1 MSSSDRL
8 SRKRNVEPHS
18 SGQGSRDSS
27 CSSQVRCGCQYFQTD
42 SLLPEKQ
49 SLVGIKPNI
58 TTIMNTLSKT
68 NDMIAPVIDTETATN
83 SQGQPANAAQGG
95 TSPAAD
101 RAAQGA
107 STSNAGGSGSSPVL
121 ASTSAP
127 NTSGNTGDHEYEPIT
142 PMSTNR
148 PTPPPILKVPSTS
161 PDATSNDKPND
172 ASNSKEKQYLKL
184 PPDEEIVSAEDED
197 YEEEEEEFDEE
208 EMEEEEMSEEQG
220 EFDEED
226 EEMTAEELQAQM
238 EERFFNQGAAK
249 SSIPVKSKSQPGTSS
264 AKPPSALKSEPA
276 AQPQSFQEKLKT
288 QADKFK
294 ATLQTMSKR
303 KEAPKEGTDGGE
315 NEGEPPAKSRF
326 KFPNRPKFDRS
337 KFKLPNRPKLKMPER
352 SSKFKMPERPKLKMP
367 ERPKFKMPERPKFS
381 LPDRS
386 KFKLPDRPKIQLPKL
401 PKRSNSIKE
410 RGDAT
415 AGTSAMGSKKNLF
428 DFGTYPRIFNKRKR
442 EETSQSESPH
452 LKTESIPTTS
462 SAPSTPLWKRANLTQ
477 KWGQMINELK
487 AKEFHKKMKPNDD
500 TSVSQSSSNNKP
512 RTFPGTE
519 SLDDS
524 ERQQTRSA
532 SSGLDTDKE
541 QHSSGTSSL
550 RDRKGVLEEIN
561 SDEFFLREKGLSRDN
576 VDVSQFLT
584 REIRDAFK
592 ADADK
597 EESDFEDEEE
607 IVPEPEEVPEKQRTP
622 PQRSKSFS
630 RFMSNTISRFHKKDK
645 KELEEKKDQYK
656 TYPPRKAERKRRESE
671 LFVVIPLKDEND
683 PEFEPSI
690 PVNDHTDEDYEVQR
704 QVFKAVPKPK
714 QEILPIP
721 EPEKKSQTPDE
732 KKEPTQVT
740 PVTQVPEE
748 NKENVAPIQKV
759 VQAQIEEYP
768 SAPRR
773 KKSLTQSLRSEGI
786 LKDVDNNR
794 DNKSLR
800 SVHSIMEP
808 EPGLHQYP
816 TPVAPRRRSRSLGT
830 SLTSEDRTS
839 RGADSMPSE
848 EHEETVGYAIVEK
861 NPVPPATPPRS
872 KPPRPPPPCR
882 RRRTF
887 NIIRDQGLTNF
898 FTFPRRKSYV
908 EELPTVEKSYSTL
921 GPTRPPR
928 HKSKTRE
935 PVYADGSIHS
945 EICYIDNESET
956 KSLNIPDFV
965 DDFKTE
971 YGGSLEEKDLQSDDV
986 IEKMKGRPLPA
997 PPRPPRKSKQDG
1009 EDSDIEDI
1017 EQDAKMSGTTPPID
1031 NIALNLHTEDI
1042 SIAIQTDPLTDEYIV
1057 TNNEPVEEV
1066 IPSTRVV
1073 PLKGERKSLHPE
1085 KKVSEQPNQNEQ
1097 LNNLDA
1103 PTLPLRRERRSL
1115 SKDDVKRDVKIINTA
1130 PTENSGSSVV
1140 HPPQAVAPSE
1150 EFCRQQPTARP
1161 LISAIQPLPRT
1172 TNLPESHDSPRPPP
1186 RRESP
1191 PKPPTRQRDNDSI
1204 NGDVRRDGDR
1214 KVTVIPGPET
1224 EVTVLKAQKL
1234 QIQELDV
1241 DKIHV
1246 NELQASKITVHD
1258 VDSDVVNVS
1267 RINSTSGNLIIDN
1280 IELPSDI
1287 LQSISQSITGAISFS
1302 SATMPSPRS
1311 QHLPSDTESA
1321 KQDHSTQVSP
1331 SQQSTQCQTQAT
1343 PSAHESTQ
1351 TKPEAPDTS
1360 DPVRPSRRR
1369 SSPDYSVPVPKYY
1382 RTRKYSYDSD
1392 DVMIVPIPVPRMRRR
1407 HHHSSDA
1414 AASSSTRDDS
1424 DSALDLGRRFIN
1436 VVSSDIMSLIQTFI
1450 SQLPR
1455 GEKQQQRDV
1464 VQMFICIFITIFA
1477 LFFLMGFGSGNKT
1490 IHTHHW
1496 DYQFPPPPP

>member
-1 MSSSDRL
+1 
-8 SRKRNVEPHS
+8 
-18 SGQGSRDSS
+18 
-27 CSSQVRCGCQYFQTD
+27 
-42 SLLPEKQ
+42 
-49 SLVGIKPNI
+49 
-58 TTIMNTLSKT
+58 
-68 NDMIAPVIDTETATN
+68 
-83 SQGQPANAAQGG
+83 
-95 TSPAAD
+95 
-101 RAAQGA
+101 
-107 STSNAGGSGSSPVL
+107 
-121 ASTSAP
+121 
-127 NTSGNTGDHEYEPIT
+127 
-142 PMSTNR
+142 MSTNR

-226 EEMTAEELQAQM
+226 GEMTAEELQAQM

-721 EPEKKSQTPDE
+721 EPEKKSQTTDE

-794 DNKSLR
+794 
-800 SVHSIMEP
+800 V
-808 EPGLHQYP
+808 
-816 TPVAPRRRSRSLGT
+816 
-830 SLTSEDRTS
+830 
-839 RGADSMPSE
+839 
-848 EHEETVGYAIVEK
+848 
-861 NPVPPATPPRS
+861 
-872 KPPRPPPPCR
+872 
-882 RRRTF
+882 
-887 NIIRDQGLTNF
+887 
-898 FTFPRRKSYV
+898 
-908 EELPTVEKSYSTL
+908 
-921 GPTRPPR
+921 
-928 HKSKTRE
+928 
-935 PVYADGSIHS
+935 
-945 EICYIDNESET
+945 
-956 KSLNIPDFV
+956 
-965 DDFKTE
+965 
-971 YGGSLEEKDLQSDDV
+971 
-986 IEKMKGRPLPA
+986 
-997 PPRPPRKSKQDG
+997 
-1009 EDSDIEDI
+1009 
-1017 EQDAKMSGTTPPID
+1017 
-1031 NIALNLHTEDI
+1031 
-1042 SIAIQTDPLTDEYIV
+1042 
-1057 TNNEPVEEV
+1057 
-1066 IPSTRVV
+1066 
-1073 PLKGERKSLHPE
+1073 
-1085 KKVSEQPNQNEQ
+1085 
-1097 LNNLDA
+1097 
-1103 PTLPLRRERRSL
+1103 
-1115 SKDDVKRDVKIINTA
+1115 
-1130 PTENSGSSVV
+1130 
-1140 HPPQAVAPSE
+1140 
-1150 EFCRQQPTARP
+1150 
-1161 LISAIQPLPRT
+1161 
-1172 TNLPESHDSPRPPP
+1172 
-1186 RRESP
+1186 
-1191 PKPPTRQRDNDSI
+1191 
-1204 NGDVRRDGDR
+1204 
-1214 KVTVIPGPET
+1214 
-1224 EVTVLKAQKL
+1224 
-1234 QIQELDV
+1234 
-1241 DKIHV
+1241 
-1246 NELQASKITVHD
+1246 
-1258 VDSDVVNVS
+1258 
-1267 RINSTSGNLIIDN
+1267 
-1280 IELPSDI
+1280 
-1287 LQSISQSITGAISFS
+1287 SIT
-1302 SATMPSPRS
+1302 
-1311 QHLPSDTESA
+1311 
-1321 KQDHSTQVSP
+1321 
-1331 SQQSTQCQTQAT
+1331 
-1343 PSAHESTQ
+1343 
-1351 TKPEAPDTS
+1351 
-1360 DPVRPSRRR
+1360 
-1369 SSPDYSVPVPKYY
+1369 SV
-1382 RTRKYSYDSD
+1382 
-1392 DVMIVPIPVPRMRRR
+1392 
-1407 HHHSSDA
+1407 
-1414 AASSSTRDDS
+1414 
-1424 DSALDLGRRFIN
+1424 
-1436 VVSSDIMSLIQTFI
+1436 
-1450 SQLPR
+1450 
-1455 GEKQQQRDV
+1455 
-1464 VQMFICIFITIFA
+1464 MF
-1477 LFFLMGFGSGNKT
+1477 M
-1490 IHTHHW
+1490 
-1496 DYQFPPPPP
+1496 